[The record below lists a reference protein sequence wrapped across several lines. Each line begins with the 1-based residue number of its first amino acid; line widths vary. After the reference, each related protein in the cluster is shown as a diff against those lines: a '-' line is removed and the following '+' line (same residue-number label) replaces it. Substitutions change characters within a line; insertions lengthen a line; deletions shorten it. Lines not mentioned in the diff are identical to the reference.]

1 METLPYDTLELV
13 AVDDALGMRRR
24 WSVTAARDL
33 FGRIVVETHWG
44 RMGTRGRRL
53 RRDFGD
59 ERAAAR
65 YVRALLARRA
75 TATRRLGVA
84 YRREPP
90 ALLSST

>member
-1 METLPYDTLELV
+1 MDMLPYETLELV
-13 AVDDALGMRRR
+13 AADDALGVRRR
-24 WSVTAARDL
+24 WSVTAAPDL

-44 RMGTRGRRL
+44 RVGTRGRWL

-59 ERAAAR
+59 ERTAAR

-84 YRREPP
+84 YRPVPP
-90 ALLSST
+90 PLLSSS